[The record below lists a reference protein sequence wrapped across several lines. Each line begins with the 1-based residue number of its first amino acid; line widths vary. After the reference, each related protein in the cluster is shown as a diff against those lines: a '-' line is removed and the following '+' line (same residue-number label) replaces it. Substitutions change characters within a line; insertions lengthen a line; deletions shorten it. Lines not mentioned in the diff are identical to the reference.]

1 MKNRNPL
8 FIPRNHLIEKC
19 INEAVEKSDFSIEE
33 LKEMMNQAA
42 LELDFE
48 RAAMLRDKIRD
59 LESS

>member
-1 MKNRNPL
+1 MGS
-8 FIPRNHLIEKC
+8 EMC
-19 INEAVEKSDFSIEE
+19 IRDSSIEE